1 MPRRTAATFP
11 GPAARSA
18 PFDPAAVW
26 ISCLPDLL
34 PRVRVV
40 FADGAQERAR
50 TERASGDLGG
60 RLFECTE
67 IATMADKMLMDEAP
81 SNAGWTSTGVL
92 QTEALEMFL
101 AMYGSTD
108 RCSSAPSP

>member
-50 TERASGDLGG
+50 TERG
-60 RLFECTE
+60 RIFECTE

-92 QTEALEMFL
+92 LQMEALEMFL

>member
-1 MPRRTAATFP
+1 MRYMW
-11 GPAARSA
+11 G
-18 PFDPAAVW
+18 V
-26 ISCLPDLL
+26 
-34 PRVRVV
+34 
-40 FADGAQERAR
+40 ERAGAGR
-50 TERASGDLGG
+50 ASEREREERASVVGG
-60 RLFECTE
+60 RLFEGTE